1 MISWLFLSD
10 DDERKYEMEET
21 EDEEQARSNIYSSS
35 VLSSVL
41 YLWRDGRLQGGRV
54 GGVRED
60 VTSVQ

>member
-21 EDEEQARSNIYSSS
+21 EDEERARSNIYS
-35 VLSSVL
+35 SSVL
-41 YLWRDGRLQGGRV
+41 YLWRDGRLRGGRE